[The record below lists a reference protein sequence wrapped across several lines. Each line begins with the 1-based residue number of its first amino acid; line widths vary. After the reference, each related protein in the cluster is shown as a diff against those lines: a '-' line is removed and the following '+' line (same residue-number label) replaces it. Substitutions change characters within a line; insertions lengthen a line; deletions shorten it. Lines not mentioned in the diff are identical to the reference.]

1 MVKWSGA
8 MIHKGVRFNS
18 LYCNVYTCWIL
29 LYFTLTFFC
38 NIRIVHPEFQLV
50 ASLKS
55 RECKNS
61 SLVETLEKHNRYFLN
76 ISSTA
81 IAGKLSFIFWRKRV
95 LSNMLSKQVP
105 KVCSLILN
113 QSLFIQK
120 RFYVIIKVLE
130 TQELLVCENKY
141 VFIAEFVTTQ

>member
-1 MVKWSGA
+1 
-8 MIHKGVRFNS
+8 
-18 LYCNVYTCWIL
+18 
-29 LYFTLTFFC
+29 
-38 NIRIVHPEFQLV
+38 
-50 ASLKS
+50 
-55 RECKNS
+55 
-61 SLVETLEKHNRYFLN
+61 
-76 ISSTA
+76 
-81 IAGKLSFIFWRKRV
+81 
-95 LSNMLSKQVP
+95 MLSKQVP